1 MSTLISILMAHLSR
15 YGAMLG
21 GFGLALAAA
30 WFKGRRSGID
40 AYIAKRE
47 AEKARARQVGEDI
60 RNDVAKTSD
69 RSLDRRLSRWMRDE
83 SGT

>member
-15 YGAMLG
+15 YGTMFG

-30 WFKGRRSGID
+30 WFKGQRSGID

-47 AEKARARQVGEDI
+47 AEKARARYIGKEIQ
-60 RNDVAKTSD
+60 NDVAKTSD
-69 RSLDRRLSRWMRDE
+69 RSLDRRLSRWMRDKP
-83 SGT
+83 GA